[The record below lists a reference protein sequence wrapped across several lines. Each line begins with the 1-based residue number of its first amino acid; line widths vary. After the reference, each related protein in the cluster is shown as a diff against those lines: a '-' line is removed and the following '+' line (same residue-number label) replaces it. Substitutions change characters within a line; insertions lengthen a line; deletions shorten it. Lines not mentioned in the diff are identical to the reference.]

1 MRRILIVLVL
11 SASLLTGLLIAQP
24 KTALAAVDPA
34 CDGSA
39 GFLSFPTWYKYLN
52 VVPDEPGAVDSSCSI
67 VGPPGTSVGNSEVD
81 WQKASGYVALAV
93 VEILLRIAALAA
105 VGYVMYGGFRYI
117 TSQGDPEGAKTA
129 RQTIINGLI
138 GLVISLVA
146 TGAVAFI
153 ANQLT

>member
-1 MRRILIVLVL
+1 VRRFLIVLVL
-11 SASLLTGLLIAQP
+11 SASLLTGLFIAQP
-24 KTALAAVDPA
+24 KIALAAVDPA

-39 GFLSFPTWYKYLN
+39 GFLGFPTWYKYLN
-52 VVPDEPGAVDSSCSI
+52 VVPELDGSSCSV
-67 VGPPGTSVGNSEVD
+67 VGPPGTSIYNPEVD

-93 VEILLRIAALAA
+93 VEILLRIAALVA

-138 GLVISLVA
+138 GLVIGLVA

-153 ANQLT
+153 ANQLTS